1 MRDGYL
7 ALKRNGIWSLVTLP
21 PNTKPIACKWVF
33 KVKENMDGT
42 IHKYKARLVAKGFHQ
57 VAGFDFTEMVSHVVK
72 PTSIIIVLIVAITN
86 GWNRTKLDV
95 NNVFLNGDLK
105 EDLYMMQSSG
115 FETPQ
120 ASNRVCKHH
129 KALHGLKQSPR
140 AWFDKLYNKF
150 WIYFSLVKSISLC
163 QDQFPVHYLSFSLAD
178 DILIT
183 GNDQLAISLFV
194 QDLNREFALKDFEN
208 SVTFFGH

>member
-7 ALKRNGIWSLVTLP
+7 ALKRNGIWSLLTLP

-57 VAGFDFTEMVSHVVK
+57 VAGFDFTETVSHVVK

-105 EDLYMMQSSG
+105 EDLYMMQPSG

-140 AWFDKLYNKF
+140 AWFDKLYGA
-150 WIYFSLVKSISLC
+150 LISFGFTSAWSN
-163 QDQFPVHYLSFSLAD
+163 Q
-178 DILIT
+178 
-183 GNDQLAISLFV
+183 SLFV
-194 QDLNREFALKDFEN
+194 KIN
-208 SVTFFGH
+208 SQCTIYLLVLQMISSSLEMINLLSVYLFRILTESLP